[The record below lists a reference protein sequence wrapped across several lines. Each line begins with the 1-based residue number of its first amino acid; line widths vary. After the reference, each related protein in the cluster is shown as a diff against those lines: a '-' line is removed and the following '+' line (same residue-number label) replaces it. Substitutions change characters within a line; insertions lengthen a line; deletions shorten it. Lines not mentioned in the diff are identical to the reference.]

1 MTRRKAPLLLLV
13 DDAEDNREMYGQY
26 LRFLGYEVEE
36 ACDGRDALEKVAT
49 LHPDLVIIDLS
60 LPSID
65 GREATRRLKADPRTM
80 TIPVLILTGHLLR
93 ETEQSALQAG
103 ADAYVAKP
111 CLPEELADRIK
122 KLLGNRHVEDA

>member
-1 MTRRKAPLLLLV
+1 MKRRKTPLLLLV
-13 DDAEDNREMYGQY
+13 DDAEDNRDIYGQY

-36 ACDGRDALEKVAT
+36 AIDGRDALEKVLA
-49 LHPDLVIIDLS
+49 LQPDLVVIDLS

-80 TIPVLILTGHLLR
+80 TIPVLILTGHLLL
-93 ETEQSALQAG
+93 ETEQSALEAG

-111 CLPEELADRIK
+111 CLPEELADRIE
-122 KLLGNRHVEDA
+122 KLLGSRRVP